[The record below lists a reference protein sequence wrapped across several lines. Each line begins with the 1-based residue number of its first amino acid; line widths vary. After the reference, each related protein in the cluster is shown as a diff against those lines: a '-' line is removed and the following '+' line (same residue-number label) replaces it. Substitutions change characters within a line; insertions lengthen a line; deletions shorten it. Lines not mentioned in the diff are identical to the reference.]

1 MSDYDLEKHLAK
13 KLEWFQDMRFGL
25 FTHWGTYSQWGCIES
40 WPLVEVDEWA
50 RPDDLKA
57 WIERNKDI
65 EWFKRDYWALNKTF
79 NPVNFDPQKWA
90 DAAKYAGMKYIAF
103 TTKHHDGFCMYDTN
117 LTDYRITAPDCPFS
131 KNPKANVANE
141 VFKTFRDNDFG
152 IGVYFS
158 KADWHSPYYWSPD
171 APAHHRSPN
180 YDTLKH
186 PEKWNKFVEFVYGQ
200 IEELMTDHG
209 HVDILWLDAGQVRP
223 PEQDIKM
230 DRIAE
235 MARKYQPGLI
245 VVDRTVG
252 GKYENYRTPEQEIPD
267 KPLDYVWESCLTMG
281 TQWSYKPDDK
291 YKSTREL
298 IHLLVDIVSKG
309 GNLLLNIGP
318 QPNGELPPTAL
329 SRLKDIGD
337 WMAINAEAIHGTR
350 PIPPYKEGCIA
361 FTKKGDTIY
370 AIYLAEDDKLPKKIS
385 LPELNLSRDFKVSLL
400 GADGAV
406 KWSAGD
412 KLDIEVPESVI
423 QSPPCHYAFVFKL
436 AKA

>member
-1 MSDYDLEKHLAK
+1 MADYNFEKHLAE

-25 FTHWGTYSQWGCIES
+25 FTHWGAYSQWGCIES

-50 RPDDLKA
+50 RPDNLKP

-65 EWFKRDYWALNKTF
+65 ERFKRDYWTLNKTF
-79 NPVNFDPQKWA
+79 NPVDFDPQKWA

-103 TTKHHDGFCMYDTN
+103 TTKHHDGFCMYDTK

-131 KNPKANVANE
+131 KNPKANVAYE
-141 VFKTFRDNDFG
+141 VFKTFRNEDFG
-152 IGVYFS
+152 IAVYFS
-158 KADWHSPYYWSPD
+158 KADWRSPYYWSPD
-171 APAHHRSPN
+171 APASHRSPN

-186 PEKWNKFVEFVYGQ
+186 PEKWSKFVEFVHGQ
-200 IEELMTDHG
+200 IEELMTGYG

-235 MARKYQPGLI
+235 MARIHQPGLI
-245 VVDRTVG
+245 MVDRTVG
-252 GKYENYRTPEQEIPD
+252 GKYENYRTPEQEVPD

-281 TQWSYKPDDK
+281 TQWSYKPDDT

-329 SRLKDIGD
+329 LRLKDIGD

-350 PIPPYKEGCIA
+350 PIPPYKEGRIA
-361 FTKKGDTIY
+361 FTKKGDFIY
-370 AIYLAEDDKLPKKIS
+370 AIYLSEDDKLPKRIS
-385 LPELNLSRDFKVSLL
+385 LPKLNLPRDFKVSLL
-400 GADGAV
+400 GFDGVV
-406 KWSAGD
+406 KWSVGD
-412 KLDIEVPESVI
+412 KVDIEVPESVI
-423 QSPPCHYAFVFKL
+423 QSSPCHYAFVFRL